1 MTTMAAQQ
9 MDFQE
14 ILYSKSDWV
23 ARITLNRP
31 QAYNAYSTRAL
42 MELAAAFREAAFDD
56 EVAVIVYTG
65 AGDRAFCTGGDGKED
80 GEIYT
85 RSPHDYWKYRGLFS
99 AYIESIVNTGKP
111 VIARVNGMAVGGGNE

>member
-1 MTTMAAQQ
+1 MSFIQTRTVE
-9 MDFQE
+9 FTE

-23 ARITLNRP
+23 ARITINRP

-65 AGDRAFCTGGDGKED
+65 AGDRAFCTGGDVKE
-80 GEIYT
+80 Y
-85 RSPHDYWKYRGLFS
+85 
-99 AYIESIVNTGKP
+99 
-111 VIARVNGMAVGGGNE
+111 